1 MEKKT
6 ITVLTDEKK
15 RLDIYMRENTHLT
28 RSCIHRLIKYGKVF
42 LNGKKIFVRHTKVK
56 NGDVIEY
63 FEEMQ
68 NGIEIKK
75 ADIPLNIIYEDENI
89 LIINKQP
96 GLVVHPAPSHLDDTL
111 VNALIEKYIKKE
123 DFLDKGTRLG
133 IIHRLD
139 KDTSGVMII
148 AKNMQAREKFINIF
162 KNKEIVKIYRCLV
175 HGKIT
180 EEGFI
185 NTNIGRD
192 YKNRKKFTARVL
204 GGKDAQTIYTPL
216 EIYNKITLLNVRI
229 LTGRTHQIRVHMNFI
244 GSEVVGD
251 FVYGN
256 KIKDLELAKSLGY
269 TENTWRE
276 LLPRQMLHAY
286 AIEFIH
292 PFKNKKMIFT
302 ADLPG
307 DFNHLLF
314 LLEKERAK
322 IK

>member
-1 MEKKT
+1 MGKKT
-6 ITVLTDEKK
+6 ITVLTNEKK
-15 RLDIYMRENTHLT
+15 RIDIYMRENTNLT
-28 RSCIHRLIKYGKVF
+28 RSCIHRLIRYGKVL

-56 NGDVIEY
+56 NGDIIEY

-75 ADIPLNIIYEDENI
+75 TDIPLDIIYEDENI

-111 VNALIEKYIKKE
+111 VNALIDKYIKRE
-123 DFLDKGTRLG
+123 SFLDKGTRPG

-162 KNKEIVKIYRCLV
+162 KSKEITKIYRCIV
-175 HGKIT
+175 HGEIN

-204 GGKDAQTIYTPL
+204 GGKNAQTIYTPL
-216 EIYNKITLLNVRI
+216 EIFNRATLLNVRI

-244 GSEVVGD
+244 GNEVVGD

-256 KIKDLELAKSLGY
+256 KTKDLELAQSLGY
-269 TENTWRE
+269 TEKTYRE

-286 AIEFIH
+286 AVEFIH
-292 PFKNKKMIFT
+292 PFKNKKMIFE
-302 ADLPG
+302 ADIPD
-307 DFNHLLF
+307 DFNHLLS
-314 LLEKERAK
+314 LLEKERK
-322 IK
+322 R